1 MARPE
6 VTSRKLGH
14 AGKTMA
20 EFARSYNVTRRTLEV
35 WIKDGRGPAIT
46 QPGGKFGRITITEQS
61 EREWLAR
68 HTKLATAITA
78 ATE

>member
-1 MARPE
+1 MSRPE
-6 VTSRKLGH
+6 VTGRKLSR

-61 EREWLAR
+61 EREWLAK
-68 HTKLATAITA
+68 HTKLAAAIA
-78 ATE
+78 AAE